1 MFVDAETIRYLW
13 PEIILIVMASW
24 IYLAGAFQPHRV
36 WWTYFSLAVYGI
48 VGYALL
54 GAESSMWTTDV
65 TPPPVSG
72 PLRIDYMGF
81 VLRCFAVLV
90 GILFTLMGARGSNR
104 NLTSEFL
111 ATVMVTGLMLVAR
124 ANDLVL
130 LFVSL
135 ELISI
140 PTYVLLYLGRR
151 DRANSEATIKYF
163 FLSILSSA
171 LFLYGLSFL
180 YGIAGTT
187 TLIGEAGRASVQSVT
202 IGRQCRG

>member
-124 ANDLVL
+124 ANEFGVAIRQPRTDFYSNICLAVFGTAGSSEFGSNHQVL
-130 LFVSL
+130 LPEYLVVGLVSL
-135 ELISI
+135 
-140 PTYVLLYLGRR
+140 
-151 DRANSEATIKYF
+151 RAQF
-163 FLSILSSA
+163 FCM
-171 LFLYGLSFL
+171 
-180 YGIAGTT
+180 
-187 TLIGEAGRASVQSVT
+187 ASPAPP
-202 IGRQCRG
+202 R